1 MKKLLAVVLAAALVI
16 TFVVVA
22 FAQGKAAAP
31 VALATGKKH
40 EYVGA
45 TKCKMCHL
53 KEFKSWEVTKMAK
66 AFGVLK
72 PEEQKDPKCNVC
84 HMTGILA
91 DGTVLEG
98 VQCEAC
104 HGPGADYKAKATM
117 EDKKLAAAAG
127 LVAPTEQVCMK
138 CHKKEGNPNYKPL
151 VYAEAIKDK
160 VAMHEHFAKEP
171 VKK

>member
-1 MKKLLAVVLAAALVI
+1 MKKLLAVVVAAALVI

-22 FAQGKAAAP
+22 FAQEKAAAP

-104 HGPGADYKAKATM
+104 HGPGSDYKAMNIMK
-117 EDKKLAAAAG
+117 DKAAAVHAG
-127 LVAPTEQVCMK
+127 MIVPDEKTCVK
-138 CHKKEGNPNYKPL
+138 CHNAESPTFKSFDYKTA
-151 VYAEAIKDK
+151 YAKIAHPRPAPPK
-160 VAMHEHFAKEP
+160 
-171 VKK
+171 